1 MSTQTPGH
9 PDRTH
14 PADRGFTAL
23 ELAPE
28 RGVRLSYEEFERDLL
43 RRRRETPGR
52 ESWRFER
59 RQQARERDHPGWA
72 EFERGRWDESLRL
85 LERHRPGLRAQ
96 VRGEQ
101 DLGAAARRVRV
112 VEEPLTPYLQ
122 WELHLLRI
130 QAECGRPVR
139 IVPGAAL
146 GALETSAP
154 LPEVIV
160 VGGRAL
166 YEIVHTQAG
175 LIDGAVLFT
184 DPGLAGR
191 WQRFIGE
198 LFANGEDVRSYT
210 DRYVFRLPP
219 PRPSA

>member
-9 PDRTH
+9 PDRTR

-28 RGVRLSYEEFERDLL
+28 RGVRLSNEEFESDLL
-43 RRRRETPGR
+43 RRRREAPAQR
-52 ESWRFER
+52 SWRFER
-59 RQQARERDHPGWA
+59 RQHARERDHPSWEA
-72 EFERGRWDESLRL
+72 FERGRWDESLRL
-85 LERHRPGLRAQ
+85 LERHRPRLRAQ
-96 VRGEQ
+96 VRGDEH
-101 DLGAAARRVRV
+101 GCAALHRVRV

-122 WELHLLRI
+122 WELHRLRI
-130 QAECGRPVR
+130 QAECGHPVR
-139 IVPGAAL
+139 VVPGAAL
-146 GALETSAP
+146 SALETSAP

-160 VGGRAL
+160 IGAQAL
-166 YEIVHTQAG
+166 YEVLHTERG
-175 LIDGAVLFT
+175 LVDGAIRFT
-184 DPGLAGR
+184 DPALAGR

-219 PRPSA
+219 PRTSA